1 VVSELVRK
9 SRGWLESRTGAE
21 TSVRQFLMED
31 IPASAGWP
39 QVFGSVALFLL
50 LTQALTGILLAINYA
65 ASPDESYRSVTY
77 IMREVTAGRMIR
89 GLHHWGASFMIVG
102 VVLHMAQVFLYGAY
116 KKPREVTWIVGVFLL
131 LLTLSFGLTGY
142 LLPWDNRAYWA
153 TMVTVHIASQ
163 APLAGS
169 YLVKLAGAKEQ
180 LGALTLSRFYALHV
194 LILPGA
200 TAVLIAFHLFLVR
213 RHGVAPAAET
223 RASGQK
229 FYPRQAFRD
238 VVAVFITFVIL
249 FLAAALVDAPID
261 RMADPTDTA
270 YVPRPDWYFL
280 FLFQTL
286 KVFRGPLESIGSIG
300 LPTLAVLALFAV
312 PFVDRTTLRRV
323 RQRVTAI
330 AIIALSAAI
339 WGALTFAA
347 VAGSPPSTTP
357 GALPGIPIQSTQFP
371 ADELAGVGL
380 FRRERCGVCHNLV
393 SGEPKEGPNLA
404 GADLQKPREWR
415 IVHFNNPNR
424 QLRGAGAGVSRLPL
438 AELNALSVLLAKL
451 TAEHGRELE
460 QAPQSLIDG
469 AEVYAAHA
477 CGSCH
482 RVNGSGG
489 EIGPSLNGVALRRS
503 RQWILKHFAA
513 PQTLSPGSV
522 MPPYRFSKTEEDA
535 ILTYLLSLPE

>member
-1 VVSELVRK
+1 
-9 SRGWLESRTGAE
+9 
-21 TSVRQFLMED
+21 M
-31 IPASAGWP
+31 
-39 QVFGSVALFLL
+39 
-50 LTQALTGILLAINYA
+50 
-65 ASPDESYRSVTY
+65 
-77 IMREVTAGRMIR
+77 
-89 GLHHWGASFMIVG
+89 
-102 VVLHMAQVFLYGAY
+102 
-116 KKPREVTWIVGVFLL
+116 
-131 LLTLSFGLTGY
+131 
-142 LLPWDNRAYWA
+142 
-153 TMVTVHIASQ
+153 
-163 APLAGS
+163 
-169 YLVKLAGAKEQ
+169 
-180 LGALTLSRFYALHV
+180 
-194 LILPGA
+194 
-200 TAVLIAFHLFLVR
+200 
-213 RHGVAPAAET
+213 
-223 RASGQK
+223 
-229 FYPRQAFRD
+229 
-238 VVAVFITFVIL
+238 
-249 FLAAALVDAPID
+249 
-261 RMADPTDTA
+261 
-270 YVPRPDWYFL
+270 
-280 FLFQTL
+280 L
-286 KVFRGPLESIGSIG
+286 KVFRGPLEIIGSIG
-300 LPTLAVLALFAV
+300 LPTLAVLAFFMI

-330 AIIALSAAI
+330 AIVALSAGI

-347 VAGSPPSTTP
+347 VAGSPPHTAP
-357 GALPGIPIQSTQFP
+357 GALPGIPVQSTQFP
-371 ADELAGVGL
+371 ADELAGLGL

-424 QLRGAGAGVSRLPL
+424 QLNGAGAGVSRLPL

-489 EIGPSLNGVALRRS
+489 EIGPSLNGVALRRN